1 MENLIPSYISLDIN
15 IISKTDVIK
24 FLVDQ
29 LYDLG
34 KIKNKEHYLK
44 AVLDRENLLSTYCGY
59 GIAIPHA
66 ECDEVIE
73 SSFAFGRTSGLIW
86 DEGDELAQFV
96 ILLAIPTGKVGE
108 ENSHIEMM
116 SEVAK
121 LALEEDI
128 RAKWLSATSEKEIV
142 STFNKVQS

>member
-1 MENLIPSYISLDIN
+1 MKNLIPSYISLDIN
-15 IISKTDVIK
+15 ITSKTDVIK
-24 FLVDQ
+24 FLIDQ
-29 LYDLG
+29 LCDLG

-66 ECDEVIE
+66 ESGEVIE
-73 SSFAFGRTSGLIW
+73 PSFAFGRTSGLTW

-96 ILLAIPTGKVGE
+96 ILLVIPIGKVGE
-108 ENSHIEMM
+108 ENNHIQMM

-121 LALEEDI
+121 LALEEDV
-128 RAKWLSATSEKEIV
+128 RAKWLSATSEKEIIN
-142 STFNKVQS
+142 TFNKV

>member
-15 IISKTDVIK
+15 ITSKTDVIK

-34 KIKNKEHYLK
+34 KIKNKEYYLK

-59 GIAIPHA
+59 GVAIPHA

-73 SSFAFGRTSGLIW
+73 PSFAFGRSTGLIW
-86 DEGDELAQFV
+86 DEGDELTQFV
-96 ILLAIPTGKVGE
+96 ILLAIPIGSVGE
-108 ENSHIEMM
+108 DNNHIEMM

-128 RAKWLSATSEKEIV
+128 RVKWLSANSEKEIV
-142 STFNKVQS
+142 STFNKV